1 MGVGVLSGE
10 KVVVEVEVPQGVDRE
25 EYLREV
31 NRVLEA
37 LKLRML
43 LDRAQRRVPSQE
55 EVEELA
61 REAKRRIRRRVE
73 ESLGRQG

>member
-1 MGVGVLSGE
+1 MSGE

>member
-1 MGVGVLSGE
+1 LSGE

>member
-1 MGVGVLSGE
+1 MSEE
-10 KVVVEVEVPQGVDRE
+10 KVVVEVEVPRGVDRE

-31 NRVLEA
+31 SRVLEA

-43 LDRAQRRVPSQE
+43 LDRAQRRVPSVD